1 MCFGQRVLSS
11 IKPSGVSSVPNSPAI
26 GVVLLSFVLTI
37 LTGCGMQTG
46 AQKAPPESGNPAL
59 AQPASELMSVCDCP
73 ELVREDQFNVALQAL
88 VRGEYEAARS
98 ALAEHAA
105 DGDTIAL
112 TEADAGRDLT
122 DILSKYIGDVAPV
135 DSMEGTD
142 RIVLINLVLALID
155 RLETNISSLG
165 GQNAELAADLEKR
178 EDALKRL
185 RELTLGQPGA

>member
-1 MCFGQRVLSS
+1 MPQK
-11 IKPSGVSSVPNSPAI
+11 IKVS
-26 GVVLLSFVLTI
+26 T
-37 LTGCGMQTG
+37 
-46 AQKAPPESGNPAL
+46 
-59 AQPASELMSVCDCP
+59 P

-122 DILSKYIGDVAPV
+122 DILSKYIGDLAPV

-142 RIVLINLVLALID
+142 RTVLINLVLALID

-185 RELTLGQPGA
+185 RELTLGQPEA